1 MDEKAKRLY
10 KENYQK
16 FLDEQ
21 MQKVIAEAARND
33 AKEAALRK
41 VQKVREAQTRTGG
54 RLLGTVEKIGKWMN
68 ANMAPSDFL
77 ISGKQGTRRGSKSAK
92 RKHTKSDVLWDPL
105 ANLEDM

>member
-1 MDEKAKRLY
+1 MESMDEEKAKQLY

-68 ANMAPSDFL
+68 ASMAPSDFL
-77 ISGKQGTRRGSKSAK
+77 LSGRTRRGSRK
-92 RKHTKSDVLWDPL
+92 RKHNVVWDPL
-105 ANLEDM
+105 TNFEDM